1 MKSRYLSLL
10 IAGLTLTLSACKK
23 QFAEHTTAPPLEADV
38 YVAGFIGAQSQAAYW
53 INGSLITL
61 TQPGSNAFARSI
73 AVNDNGVYVAGSMQG
88 ASGLNAILWFNGA
101 TTVLSDPSVNADAM
115 SIAVSGS
122 DVYVA
127 GWQYDDALG
136 HQQALYW
143 KNGTATL
150 LNGGV
155 TANSIVVSGSDVYVA
170 GQTLGG
176 VAAYWKNGTMTT
188 LPEGNT
194 ANAITVVGP
203 DVYVAGKSAVGS
215 VLYWKNGAVT
225 QLTDGPSNATA
236 AGVTGIAVLGGNV
249 YVAGGMPNGDA
260 GLVPT
265 LWKNTTPQM
274 LPVPSNLSSSPSNNE
289 ATGIAVFMADVY
301 TAGEVNNNTT
311 HQYASF
317 YWKNGG
323 TPPVQLQDDGAGATA
338 YGIAVVQRGN

>member
-23 QFAEHTTAPPLEADV
+23 EFANHGTAPPLEADV

-53 INGSLITL
+53 KNGSLITL

-73 AVNDNGVYVAGSMQG
+73 AVNDNGVYAAGSMQG
-88 ASGLNAILWFNGA
+88 ASGLNAMLWFNGA

-127 GWQYDDALG
+127 GWQHDNTAG
-136 HQQALYW
+136 HNRALYW
-143 KNGTATL
+143 KNGTPTPL
-150 LNGGV
+150 TGGLE
-155 TANSIVVSGSDVYVA
+155 ANSIVISGGDVYVA
-170 GQTLGG
+170 GQTTGG
-176 VAAYWKNGTMTT
+176 VAAYWKNGAITT
-188 LPEGNT
+188 LPEGNV
-194 ANAITVVGP
+194 ANAITVAGT
-203 DVYVAGKSAVGS
+203 DIYVAGKSPVGS
-215 VLYWKNGAVT
+215 VLYWKNGTMT

-236 AGVTGIAVLGGNV
+236 AWVTGIAVSGENV

-274 LPVPSNLSSSPSNNE
+274 LPVPSNLSSTPSNNE

-311 HQYASF
+311 HQYTSF

-323 TPPVQLQDDGAGATA
+323 TPMQLQDNGVGATA
-338 YGIAVVQRGN
+338 YGIAVVQKSN